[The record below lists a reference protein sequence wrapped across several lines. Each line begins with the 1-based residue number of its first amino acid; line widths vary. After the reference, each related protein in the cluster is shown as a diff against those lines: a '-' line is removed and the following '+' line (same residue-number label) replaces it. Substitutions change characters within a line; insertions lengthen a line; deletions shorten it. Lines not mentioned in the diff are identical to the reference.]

1 MQKEK
6 FKKRE
11 ASAILPFDFLTLNSF
26 RRVEQESGFTL
37 LEVLVALSI
46 LAMALVMIMQL
57 FSADMR
63 SITASEDYVAA
74 TIKAEALMRE
84 VLDDPEL
91 KEQVWNFQTEDG
103 YAVDVAVKKDLEDRT
118 EKLNVELL
126 DVTLTVR
133 WKKGIKDRSLS
144 LHTMKLIEKKV

>member
-1 MQKEK
+1 MKDVKSEK
-6 FKKRE
+6 LTSSHFSFLISRRE
-11 ASAILPFDFLTLNSF
+11 
-26 RRVEQESGFTL
+26 GFTL